1 MFFPTT
7 VSSSPTIKVRF
18 GDDIRRIAVELP
30 ESSSEESAFAITRST
45 VISRFG
51 FSPAEA
57 ACLSLQY
64 LDDEGDQCTLTE
76 ASMEDLACLA
86 AGKVWKLTAVLCGAP
101 VTGIAGASTGISS
114 PPPPVET
121 MPAIPATAIQHCIAE
136 PEEESPR
143 FEPPPRS
150 RSPLAELGEALS
162 QASGDEQEPSGDTA
176 VSSNLND
183 QAEVAAATSGLAQP
197 GWKRVM
203 KGVLR
208 KGIWGESMTA
218 EEKALHLLELELVED
233 LELANDLLRA
243 NKGDLDKVIAFLSE
257 VSGHGDGQG
266 YDLF

>member
-1 MFFPTT
+1 MFFPMTFSSNPT
-7 VSSSPTIKVRF
+7 VKVCF
-18 GDDIRRIAVELP
+18 GDDIRRLAVDLP
-30 ESSSEESAFAITRST
+30 EDTSEESAFAIIRST

-57 ACLSLQY
+57 ACLTLQY

-86 AGKVWKLTAVLCGAP
+86 AGQVWKLTAVLGGAP

-121 MPAIPATAIQHCIAE
+121 MPAIPATASQHCIAE
-136 PEEESPR
+136 SDEESPR

-150 RSPLAELGEALS
+150 ISPLAELGEALS
-162 QASGDEQEPSGDTA
+162 QASGGEQEPAGDTA

-183 QAEVAAATSGLAQP
+183 LAEVAAATRELAQP
-197 GWKRVM
+197 GWKRVI

-208 KGIWGESMTA
+208 KGIWGESISA
-218 EEKALHLLELELVED
+218 EEKASHLLELELVED
-233 LELANDLLRA
+233 VELANDLLRA
-243 NKGDLDKVIAFLSE
+243 NKGDLDKVIAFF
-257 VSGHGDGQG
+257 SG
-266 YDLF
+266 